1 MENSIW
7 INALAF
13 LTSYFAMEGVAWAT
27 HKYVIHGFLWT
38 LHESHHQPR
47 HGVFERNDFFFLF
60 YATIAMVLMYF
71 GWEQLDFRFWMG
83 LGVTAYGF
91 TYFMLH
97 DVFIHRRGK
106 WLDKLDN
113 SYFRAMRTR
122 CIIRKWARKTAK
134 SSACCSL
141 TNVIGASTRIEQFRT
156 NLVALPVHQ
165 NA

>member
-1 MENSIW
+1 MDILLY
-7 INALAF
+7 ILVLLGTF
-13 LTSYFAMEGVAWAT
+13 IVMEGITWCT
-27 HKYVIHGFLWT
+27 HKYVMHGFLWT

-113 SYFRAMRTR
+113 SYFRAMR
-122 CIIRKWARKTAK
+122 KAHK
-134 SSACCSL
+134 
-141 TNVIGASTRIEQFRT
+141 
-156 NLVALPVHQ
+156 VHHKKMGKEDGEEFGLLLFNKRHWRVNQ
-165 NA
+165 D

>member
-7 INALAF
+7 INVLAF

-27 HKYVIHGFLWT
+27 HKYVMDGFLWT

-113 SYFRAMRTR
+113 SYFRAMR
-122 CIIRKWARKTAK
+122 KAHK
-134 SSACCSL
+134 
-141 TNVIGASTRIEQFRT
+141 
-156 NLVALPVHQ
+156 VHHKKMGKEDGEEFGLLLFNKRHWRVNQ
-165 NA
+165 D

>member
-1 MENSIW
+1 M
-7 INALAF
+7 
-13 LTSYFAMEGVAWAT
+13 
-27 HKYVIHGFLWT
+27 HGFLWT

-113 SYFRAMRTR
+113 SYFRAMR
-122 CIIRKWARKTAK
+122 KAHK
-134 SSACCSL
+134 
-141 TNVIGASTRIEQFRT
+141 
-156 NLVALPVHQ
+156 VHHKKMGKEDGEEFGLLLFNKRHWRVNQ
-165 NA
+165 D

>member
-7 INALAF
+7 INVLAF

-27 HKYVIHGFLWT
+27 HKYVMHGFLCI

-113 SYFRAMRTR
+113 SYFRAMR
-122 CIIRKWARKTAK
+122 KAHK
-134 SSACCSL
+134 
-141 TNVIGASTRIEQFRT
+141 
-156 NLVALPVHQ
+156 VHHKKMGKEDGEEFGLLLFNKRHWRVNQ
-165 NA
+165 D

>member
-7 INALAF
+7 INVLAF

-27 HKYVIHGFLWT
+27 HKYVMHGFLWT

-97 DVFIHRRGK
+97 DVLIHRRGK

-113 SYFRAMRTR
+113 SYFRAMR
-122 CIIRKWARKTAK
+122 KAHK
-134 SSACCSL
+134 
-141 TNVIGASTRIEQFRT
+141 
-156 NLVALPVHQ
+156 VHHKKMGKEDGEEFGLLLFNKRHWRVNQ
-165 NA
+165 D